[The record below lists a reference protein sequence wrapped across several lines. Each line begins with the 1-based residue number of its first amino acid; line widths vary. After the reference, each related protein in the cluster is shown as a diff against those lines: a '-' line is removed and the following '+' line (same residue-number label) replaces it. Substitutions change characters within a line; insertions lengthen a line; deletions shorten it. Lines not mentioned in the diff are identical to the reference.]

1 MTVNVRQGMVWTL
14 ALACSLGASAA
25 AEDAKRTSPTIAR
38 EAADENARTPA
49 GRRYQAALEAHL
61 DRWLKKAL
69 ERCAK
74 GVPKDELVSFE
85 AFVCVSGAGESEEL
99 IFVPETDVSRCV
111 EPDFRDA
118 KYPQPPEPRWWVR
131 VAIRMR

>member
-1 MTVNVRQGMVWTL
+1 MRAKILW
-14 ALACSLGASAA
+14 ALVAACSVGVAAA
-25 AEDAKRTSPTIAR
+25 AEEGKRTSPTIAR

-49 GRRYQAALEAHL
+49 GRRYQTALEAHL

-74 GVPKDELVSFE
+74 GVPKDELASFE
-85 AFVCVSGAGESEEL
+85 AFVRVSAAGESEEL

-111 EPDFRDA
+111 EPDFQEA
-118 KYPQPPEPRWWVR
+118 KYPQPPQAPWWVR
-131 VAIRMR
+131 IAIRMR